1 MGDHQHSYD
10 PILLSNIL
18 ARLNPPNASPQ
29 SHLSTPAPVHI
40 LQPPRSPLWSSAAS
54 LSNVASVTTWSAA
67 LQYMMTL
74 LAADPVVL
82 VQLKRMRSDQDSH
95 EQQWWNARVAIEKQF
110 DDRKK
115 LESLLS
121 MVGGK
126 TSDSVTTIDTE
137 LEAALTTYDTKVLRA
152 IKGMRDAQRS
162 ELEMLQIPFFV
173 KATAGPEHEEN
184 RARMMQFIDDLTTA
198 TPV

>member
-1 MGDHQHSYD
+1 
-10 PILLSNIL
+10 
-18 ARLNPPNASPQ
+18 
-29 SHLSTPAPVHI
+29 
-40 LQPPRSPLWSSAAS
+40 
-54 LSNVASVTTWSAA
+54 
-67 LQYMMTL
+67 MMTL

-82 VQLKRMRSDQDSH
+82 VQLKRMRSDQNSH

-126 TSDSVTTIDTE
+126 TSSNVTTIDTE
-137 LEAALTTYDTKVLRA
+137 LETALTTYDTKVLRA

-162 ELEMLQIPFFV
+162 E
-173 KATAGPEHEEN
+173 
-184 RARMMQFIDDLTTA
+184 
-198 TPV
+198 

>member
-1 MGDHQHSYD
+1 MGDDQDSYD
-10 PILLSNIL
+10 PSLLSNIL
-18 ARLNPPNASPQ
+18 SRLNASNASAQ
-29 SHLSTPAPVHI
+29 SHRSTPAPVRI
-40 LQPPRSPLWSSAAS
+40 LQPPRSPLRSSAAS
-54 LSNVASVTTWSAA
+54 LANAASVTTWSAA

-82 VQLKRMRSDQDSH
+82 VQLKRMRSDQNSH

-126 TSDSVTTIDTE
+126 TSSNVTTIDTE
-137 LEAALTTYDTKVLRA
+137 LETALTTYDTKVLRA

-162 ELEMLQIPFFV
+162 ELEILQIPFFV
-173 KATAGPEHEEN
+173 TATAGSEHEEN

-198 TPV
+198 VPA